1 MGLFDVDVYWPLEAK
16 VIENRGMT
24 CYLFGLSVCDV
35 MYRFLS
41 RFFQMI
47 SDRVCHSFF
56 PANVVTRI
64 IWQQCGLF
72 VVVVPLV
79 SQVRLSRPRLSVCM
93 WQERRSFSHI
103 SHKEVISKGPNRN
116 KKKRKKELTGNEKW
130 FPGFP
135 YLFKRPVSTHTKRDS
150 HSDYIGVKQ
159 FSFLFF
165 FCVSHLFSVGE
176 EEATDH
182 FSRNGD

>member
-103 SHKEVISKGPNRN
+103 SHKEVISKGPDRN
-116 KKKRKKELTGNEKW
+116 KKRRKKELTGNEKW
-130 FPGFP
+130 FPLLVQATRFH
-135 YLFKRPVSTHTKRDS
+135 THTQRDS
-150 HSDYIGVKQ
+150 HSDYRRETVF
-159 FSFLFF
+159 FSSF

>member
-79 SQVRLSRPRLSVCM
+79 SQVRLSRPRLCVCM

-103 SHKEVISKGPNRN
+103 SHKEVISKGPDRN
-116 KKKRKKELTGNEKW
+116 KKRRKKSWQGMKS
-130 FPGFP
+130 GFP
-135 YLFKRPVSTHTKRDS
+135 YLFKRPVSTHTQRDS
-150 HSDYIGVKQ
+150 HSDYRRETVF
-159 FSFLFF
+159 FSSF